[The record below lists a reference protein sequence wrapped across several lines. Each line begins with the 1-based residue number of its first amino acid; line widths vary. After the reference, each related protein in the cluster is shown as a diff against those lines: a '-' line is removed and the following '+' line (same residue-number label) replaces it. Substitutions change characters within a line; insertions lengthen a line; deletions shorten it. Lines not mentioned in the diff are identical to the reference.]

1 MEPAECAVCR
11 ASAANAAI
19 EVARGLDFEYDTSD
33 DTFSMVECQ
42 TCRTIYLNPR
52 PTAGELARIYPHN
65 YYSYNYSS
73 RVNPLAIKIKDFLDK
88 SKSKGWL
95 KFCRTDNP
103 RFLDIGC
110 GNGRNL
116 EILEKLG
123 LSRQNLYGL
132 EINNETVDK
141 LKEQGFNAFLGA
153 AEEAALQLKNEEPF
167 DLIVILQVLEHVK
180 DPDLVMKS
188 LAHLLK
194 PQAVLVVETPNVD
207 SLDCNLF
214 KKRYWGGYHFPRHW
228 YLFNKE
234 SLAKLGAKAGL
245 QVISVKYLPAQTFW
259 IYSLHHIVKEKFSP
273 KLAGA
278 LFDPFRNLFLL
289 SVFTAFDILRAKLG
303 FSTSNI
309 QVVFQKSQS

>member
-11 ASAANAAI
+11 ATAVSAAV
-19 EVARGLDFEYDTSD
+19 EVARGLDFEYDTSA
-33 DTFSMVECQ
+33 DTFFMVECQ

-52 PTAGELARIYPHN
+52 PSAEELARIYPQN
-65 YYSYNYSS
+65 YYSYNYSN
-73 RVNPLAIKIKDFLDK
+73 RVNALAIKVKDFLDK
-88 SKSKGWL
+88 NKSKGWL
-95 KFCRTDNP
+95 KFCPAANP

-132 EINNETVDK
+132 EINAETVEK
-141 LKEQGFNAFLGA
+141 LRDRGFNAFLGA
-153 AEEAALQLKNEEPF
+153 AEDAALQLEKEEPF

-188 LAHLLK
+188 LAQLLK
-194 PQAVLVVETPNVD
+194 PQAVLVVETPNVN
-207 SLDCNLF
+207 SLDCTLF

-234 SLAKLGAKAGL
+234 SLTRLGANAGL

-259 IYSLHHIVKEKFSP
+259 IYSLHHIVKEKISD

-309 QVVFQKSQS
+309 QVVFQKPPK